1 MKPIITGPRMSAGR
15 IARSAVMANS
25 RPRTNEPLR
34 LTTSVPHGNAAA
46 GAVDDEA
53 VDEIAR
59 DRAGEPAETDQ
70 DEGHARRIPVPDTRR
85 RRRARASID
94 GVPALR
100 PDRIRGVLIAAEG
113 LDGSGKSAGLDG
125 VARWLERKGRR
136 VHLVTWRPS
145 RLVAR
150 AAGTPGGRQV
160 LTPRVAALLA
170 ASEAAR
176 RIAVEIE
183 RPLARGDVVLADR
196 YAWTAVAREVARGL
210 DPAWVASLYRF
221 APRSGPGPVPSPGA
235 RRRPGPGHRDAAVSR
250 PAGRPSPLAYGAFL
264 ERLMAAY
271 EGLLED
277 PQTGPWP
284 VDALVIDPRTEP
296 GVRVAAIRE
305 AIRPMLTVPTADRPG
320 ARGRH
325 GRGRRRRCPSS
336 GDDHRDPVG
345 PARRPRPARRAVR
358 PRGDRP
364 VGSVDPPPAPRR
376 ASALRRSRRGPDV
389 AGQLGAERRT

>member
-1 MKPIITGPRMSAGR
+1 M
-15 IARSAVMANS
+15 
-25 RPRTNEPLR
+25 
-34 LTTSVPHGNAAA
+34 
-46 GAVDDEA
+46 
-53 VDEIAR
+53 
-59 DRAGEPAETDQ
+59 
-70 DEGHARRIPVPDTRR
+70 
-85 RRRARASID
+85 
-94 GVPALR
+94 
-100 PDRIRGVLIAAEG
+100 LIAAEG

-145 RLVAR
+145 RVVAR
-150 AAGTPGGRQV
+150 AAGTPGGRQA

-196 YAWTAVAREVARGL
+196 YVWTAVAREVARGL

-221 APRSGPGPVPSPGA
+221 APRPDLVLFHRQEPAAALA
-235 RRRPGPGHRDAAVSR
+235 RAIAT
-250 PAGRPSPLAYGAFL
+250 RPSAARGEAVALAYGAFL

-277 PQTGPWP
+277 PQSGPWP

-296 GVRVAAIRE
+296 GVRVAAIRG

-320 ARGRH
+320 G
-325 GRGRRRRCPSS
+325 S
-336 GDDHRDPVG
+336 G
-345 PARRPRPARRAVR
+345 ASRPGTPPTMPAVR
-358 PRGDRP
+358 
-364 VGSVDPPPAPRR
+364 
-376 ASALRRSRRGPDV
+376 
-389 AGQLGAERRT
+389 